1 MYNKT
6 KYDSKKIIPENNS
19 IFKQVNTN
27 IIFDYQR
34 NKYITDLIQNQDDY
48 FQNKNNMNKNKN
60 FQIYLLGTTESDEN
74 PNFMKTQR
82 TKFSNLSKNANCYTN
97 VNTTKNK
104 PTLNR
109 YNSYKRFTTNTNKN
123 KKSNNKKINSKG
135 NHNQRT
141 PISNKKKSIIPLGNN
156 KYKTIGDNNYNF
168 GNKFHND
175 VNINKTYLQRQ
186 DHNTIDLNNL
196 NSNKNNNI
204 NKKYNMK
211 KNNNINNNIN
221 INNYNYNYNHNYNYN
236 TTKPSKKLNNY
247 NHNYNF
253 QNLNIKRNGANIRP
267 KTPDNN
273 KRGKSSSKFRN
284 INNNCNNQRAKTPD
298 RQRNKMKLNLTKDY
312 LNTIDNYQTSNHNK
326 IINHANIN
334 NNYYTREYHHTI
346 DNSSNNYKYKYNS
359 QLNTNDYFKIH
370 KKTINNY
377 ENNQNMNLTAYNTLT
392 TNNSSRK
399 NSFGKIFKNNNA
411 NNNTQRRLAKNS
423 SQGNILG
430 NNNYNINLNSNG
442 INRIYTN
449 INDNINNNYTNI
461 QNNCNTNLI
470 TPIKYVNQRS
480 NFKNFKDS
488 KNIDNIQMTQLRPP
502 NNYNIYDETFQS
514 FGRNIPTTINNDNN
528 KYDKRLNL
536 NQNKIISINTERY
549 NKTNENKNYFDMKNR
564 LDNIKEV
571 QKNSDIEF
579 ENKLNYQKNK
589 ILIEQNR
596 NNETEKLISKYNE
609 RNGKINNTYIPAT
622 INNTSNKTYS
632 YFNNNQ
638 ENKKKSNENG
648 LNNDI
653 DFNDLDQFSP
663 PYSKGGVNLKKN
675 PDINNDDMKFNCNK
689 YMNIGCI
696 EERNLNYNTVTYD
709 TDIFNSNYNNENKTE
724 NKGGNNRQII
734 DDFIKRL
741 KKNF

>member
-196 NSNKNNNI
+196 ISNHTNNI

-211 KNNNINNNIN
+211 KYNTNTNFNQNKNRPVKKTS
-221 INNYNYNYNHNYNYN
+221 YNYKNAD
-236 TTKPSKKLNNY
+236 
-247 NHNYNF
+247 
-253 QNLNIKRNGANIRP
+253 IKRNGSNIRP

-273 KRGKSSSKFRN
+273 KRGKSMSRF
-284 INNNCNNQRAKTPD
+284 NNNNMKNQRTKTSD
-298 RQRNKMKLNLTKDY
+298 RQRNKMKLNLNKDY
-312 LNTIDNYQTSNHNK
+312 LNTIDNNKNNKTTNHY
-326 IINHANIN
+326 NHIMKD
-334 NNYYTREYHHTI
+334 YYNHTI
-346 DNSSNNYKYKYNS
+346 DNNSNNGKYKYTS
-359 QLNTNDYFKIH
+359 SRLNTNDYFILH

-377 ENNQNMNLTAYNTLT
+377 DNRQNMTITDNTTLT
-392 TNNSSRK
+392 NNNSSLKK
-399 NSFGKIFKNNNA
+399 NFFGKIYNNGNQA
-411 NNNTQRRLAKNS
+411 RPQKRLSKNS

-430 NNNYNINLNSNG
+430 PNNYNINLGSNG
-442 INRIYTN
+442 INHVYKN
-449 INDNINNNYTNI
+449 VNENYNYK
-461 QNNCNTNLI
+461 NYHSNCNTNLI
-470 TPIKYVNQRS
+470 TPIKYINQKS
-480 NFKNFKDS
+480 NFKAE
-488 KNIDNIQMTQLRPP
+488 NIQLTQIRPP
-502 NNYNIYDETFQS
+502 NNYNLYNETFQS
-514 FGRNIPTTINNDNN
+514 FGTNLTTLTNNQDLKSQRNNN
-528 KYDKRLNL
+528 Y
-536 NQNKIISINTERY
+536 
-549 NKTNENKNYFDMKNR
+549 NENNNYFEMKTR
-564 LDNIKEV
+564 QENIKEIS
-571 QKNSDIEF
+571 KNNDYEYN
-579 ENKLNYQKNK
+579 NKNTNYDFNK
-589 ILIEQNR
+589 FKELYRQNL
-596 NNETEKLISKYNE
+596 NNETERRQPKLQEK
-609 RNGKINNTYIPAT
+609 NGNCNNVYNTYIPAT
-622 INNTSNKTYS
+622 INNIGNKTYS
-632 YFNNNQ
+632 YFNNIQKNNKIN
-638 ENKKKSNENG
+638 ENEKNENEKSNNF
-648 LNNDI
+648 NDI

-663 PYSKGGVNLKKN
+663 PYHSNQFDLNKN
-675 PDINNDDMKFNCNK
+675 IDKNFTIENK
-689 YMNIGCI
+689 YMNLGCI
-696 EERNLNYNTVTYD
+696 EERNKNYETVNYD
-709 TDIFNSNYNNENKTE
+709 CNF
-724 NKGGNNRQII
+724 GNNRKVI
-734 DDFIKRL
+734 DDFIKQL
-741 KKNF
+741 KTNI